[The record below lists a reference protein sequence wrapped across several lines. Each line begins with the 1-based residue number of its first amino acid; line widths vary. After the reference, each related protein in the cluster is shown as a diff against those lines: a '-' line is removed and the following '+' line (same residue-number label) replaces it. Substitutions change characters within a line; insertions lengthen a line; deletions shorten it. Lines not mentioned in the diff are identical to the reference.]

1 MMNKKIPLRQC
12 VGCRE
17 MKEKKNLIRVVKTP
31 AGEYLLDATGKANGR
46 GAYLCKDEEC
56 LNRAI
61 SGHGLEKSFHE
72 AISKEVYDALKA
84 EFKTIEE

>member
-17 MKEKKNLIRVVKTP
+17 MKEKKNMIRVVKTP
-31 AGEYLLDATGKANGR
+31 EGDYLLDATGKCNGR
-46 GAYLCKDEEC
+46 GAYLCRDKEC
-56 LNRAI
+56 LEKAI

-72 AISKEVYDALKA
+72 AISKEVYDALKV
-84 EFKTIEE
+84 EFESIEE